1 MPHLTA
7 ICSPKLTA
15 HMPAGICS
23 RRVFVVEYLL
33 KLEMERRAVMRYTE
47 CYEVTS
53 HDVDVNNNI
62 KPSLLLRY
70 MQETANH
77 QMRDRKPSYY
87 DFFFEGK
94 SFIVTRITME
104 IYAQL
109 HQFDRIEVD
118 TWRCPA
124 KGVTFLRC
132 FEIRRGGEV
141 AARAYSVWAVTEHA
155 SGRLCRVSEIDISNY
170 ELEDALSLT
179 LPTRFR
185 LPRDCAYSKAGSRE
199 IFFSDVDM
207 NRHMNNTNY
216 PDMLWNFIPDVMD
229 KQVTSINL
237 RFMKEAPLGAVV
249 DIYRT
254 KLAGPLPQDAEAEE
268 TWCFYSLVDGQVN
281 VEAEI
286 GMKRLAEK
294 A

>member
-1 MPHLTA
+1 
-7 ICSPKLTA
+7 
-15 HMPAGICS
+15 
-23 RRVFVVEYLL
+23 
-33 KLEMERRAVMRYTE
+33 MRYTE
-47 CYEVTS
+47 CYEVTC

-62 KPSLLLRY
+62 KPSLVLRY

-87 DFFFEGK
+87 DLFSEGK
-94 SFIVTRITME
+94 SFIVTRVTIE

-109 HQFDRIEVD
+109 HQFDKIEVD
-118 TWRCPA
+118 TWNCPA

-132 FEIRRGGEV
+132 YEIRRGEKV
-141 AARAYSVWAVTEHA
+141 AARAYSAWAVTDHA
-155 SGRLCRVSEIDISNY
+155 TGRLCKVSDVDISNY
-170 ELEDALSLT
+170 ELEEPLTMT

-185 LPRDCAYSKAGSRE
+185 LPRDCQYVKTGTRE

-216 PDMLWNFIPDVMD
+216 PDMLWNYIPDVMD

-237 RFMKEAPLGAVV
+237 RFMKEAPLGAAV

-254 KLAGPLPQDAEAEE
+254 KLAAPLPQDAQAEE
-268 TWCFYSLVDGQVN
+268 TWCFYSLVNGEIN

-286 GMKRLAEK
+286 GMKRLEEK
-294 A
+294 E